1 MPNIPARCLQQL
13 RLSRTAG
20 RPAPF
25 SNPLA
30 SGAYRLQ
37 SDPWQS
43 GSHDRRA
50 RKHAAA
56 DDHGHHAA
64 GGKQD
69 VSSGSQRSPPEQN
82 VLRQRNDGCGRRTYR
97 LWIPAAGPRHQD
109 SIIRMSAI
117 QDFFVARIFL
127 PIARPNDIMPCVP
140 NFNLSRSPEAGIQ
153 QNLHEADFDGLLTQ
167 FLLSLRP
174 HHLWIG

>member
-1 MPNIPARCLQQL
+1 
-13 RLSRTAG
+13 
-20 RPAPF
+20 
-25 SNPLA
+25 
-30 SGAYRLQ
+30 
-37 SDPWQS
+37 
-43 GSHDRRA
+43 
-50 RKHAAA
+50 
-56 DDHGHHAA
+56 
-64 GGKQD
+64 
-69 VSSGSQRSPPEQN
+69 
-82 VLRQRNDGCGRRTYR
+82 
-97 LWIPAAGPRHQD
+97 
-109 SIIRMSAI
+109 MSAI